1 MHFVKRRHGRFKFGA
16 CEFQAASMAD
26 LAFLLLV
33 FFVVTT
39 TFAVEER
46 GIPLVM
52 PGRAPTAAARVEA
65 SNVLEIRAL
74 AGGRLEAQG
83 RPVALSSVRALIVQ
97 RLAANPELVVLLT
110 TQRNAEYG
118 LMVDVLDEIKLA
130 NCRRISLR
138 TVK

>member
-1 MHFVKRRHGRFKFGA
+1 MHFMQRRRDRFRFGA

-39 TFAVEER
+39 TFAVEE
-46 GIPLVM
+46 GIPLVL
-52 PGRAPTAAARVEA
+52 PGRAATASRVEA
-65 SNVLEIRAL
+65 GDVLEIRAL
-74 AGGRLEAQG
+74 ASGRVEAQG
-83 RPVALSSVRALIVQ
+83 QPIAVSSVRVLVAQ
-97 RLAANPELVVLLT
+97 RLAANPNLVVLLT
-110 TQRNAEYG
+110 TQRDAEYG

-130 NCRRISLR
+130 NCRRISLK